1 MRKQI
6 PLLLEHALRYSAEH
20 FHLHAGIKGVCKA
33 IAGATRSTKHSLML
47 VLGAPLS
54 GKTHLAVYAA
64 EVASTTGRETHF
76 FEGSELLQW
85 IAANPHENPY
95 EGAVSHNS
103 AFIVDDTDRLFQHI
117 WQRGT
122 SALLVDFIERCK
134 AQQALLIFF
143 VPKAITNYNLDS
155 HVLSQLRGAA
165 EYEIGAPHL
174 SDIDPLLDLIA
185 RQRGVLLTPF
195 KRTFLTKRITQ
206 GIPEI
211 VECLSRL
218 TETTASERKS
228 STSLTRLAE
237 VFPPPPQTE

>member
-6 PLLLEHALRYSAEH
+6 PLLLEQALRYSAEN
-20 FHLHAGIKGVCKA
+20 FHLHAGIKGVCRA
-33 IAGATRSTKHSLML
+33 IAGATRSAKHSLM
-47 VLGAPLS
+47 VVIGSPSS
-54 GKTHLAVYAA
+54 GKTHLAVYTA
-64 EVASTTGRETHF
+64 EVANTSGRETHF

-85 IAANPHENPY
+85 IAANSDES
-95 EGAVSHNS
+95 AVTPAS
-103 AFIVDDTDRLFQHI
+103 AFIVDDTDRLFQQI

-143 VPKAITNYNLDS
+143 LPKAVTSYNLDS
-155 HVLSQLRGAA
+155 HVLSQLRGAS
-165 EYEIGAPHL
+165 EYEIGAPEPQ
-174 SDIDPLLDLIA
+174 DIDSLLDLIS

-218 TETTASERKS
+218 TESTASERKS
-228 STSLTRLAE
+228 STSLTRLAQ
-237 VFPPPPQTE
+237 VFPPPPQGE